1 MDIRLKFLNRQ
12 NALSPMERRRKIGE
26 PGRWSCREGLI
37 DGLVG
42 KIRGSYTS
50 RGHSSRKAK
59 SLTLRCQE
67 NLLGSVRRPYRKP
80 TQVDEER
87 ILRRS
92 SNVLSR
98 NSANYSRN
106 FGKREASLACKR
118 EEVAEKWLRRL
129 FNKNTALC

>member
-1 MDIRLKFLNRQ
+1 MDVRLKFLNRQ
-12 NALSPMERRRKIGE
+12 NTLSPMERRRKIGE

-50 RGHSSRKAK
+50 RGHSSRKVK

-106 FGKREASLACKR
+106 FGKREAPLRERLAPVARRGRR
-118 EEVAEKWLRRL
+118 EMAQATV
-129 FNKNTALC
+129 